1 MGGVE
6 KLHLSF
12 AISKLSEVHRSDS
25 AAQAREEKGIV
36 KFQRIFFTVGVVKNP
51 TGKMTLNHEFSL

>member
-36 KFQRIFFTVGVVKNP
+36 KFQRIFLLWV
-51 TGKMTLNHEFSL
+51 L